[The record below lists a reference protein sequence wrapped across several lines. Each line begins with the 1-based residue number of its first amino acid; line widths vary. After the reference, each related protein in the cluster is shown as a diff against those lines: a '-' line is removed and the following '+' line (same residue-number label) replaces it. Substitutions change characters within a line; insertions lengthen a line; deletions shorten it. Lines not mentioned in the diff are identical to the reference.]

1 LSNSVLRIYNV
12 SSSFCSKNTI
22 IPSQIR
28 LFHNPDD
35 TPSTHPTQ
43 TNETMGVSNS
53 KPDSKYKGLTLKN
66 FFKANRRAEETF
78 TQATASA
85 GAHFPS
91 FHESTKSGGAH
102 TDGSNGSNSK
112 SIHGRQFKAHGNP
125 KYMLPGDDEELDR
138 LLIQHYAVR
147 FMFQGNY
154 RAPIK
159 AALERGITVLD
170 VGCGPGAWT
179 LEMAT
184 DYPCSLCMLLS
195 FPEAQWPEVIKE
207 LTRVCKPGGYIEFV
221 ECDLLI
227 HDAGPLTAEW
237 NKKLFGAMM
246 TRGIDFTLAQRLHGL
261 LKADKDIAMVKKLY
275 YSSPM
280 DWGEVE
286 LGRLGELLRQNME
299 MAFRSLKPMLVM
311 AGAYEDLEYDE
322 STEGTQIVGKLLL
335 LLGAEKNLGSFRHL
349 RKRENVLQDPGG
361 FDYLFISSHSMN
373 GVDCVDSL

>member
-1 LSNSVLRIYNV
+1 
-12 SSSFCSKNTI
+12 
-22 IPSQIR
+22 
-28 LFHNPDD
+28 
-35 TPSTHPTQ
+35 
-43 TNETMGVSNS
+43 MGVSNS

-138 LLIQHYAVR
+138 LLIQHYAV
-147 FMFQGNY
+147 
-154 RAPIK
+154 
-159 AALERGITVLD
+159 
-170 VGCGPGAWT
+170 
-179 LEMAT
+179 
-184 DYPCSLCMLLS
+184 SCMLLS